1 MLERAYRFTVGFLW
15 RTLLVLL
22 VGLAAAVS
30 STTVLLSMLPS
41 VNEVL
46 AETIEA
52 RTGFGARIGSL
63 EGEMSG
69 FRPRLTV
76 ADLSLTQA
84 SLQGNAHAAHGAA
97 QAASQAGSH
106 NTGSDALI
114 FQASTLQITVN
125 PWRSL
130 LQRQL
135 ILSEVK
141 ARNVEIPA
149 RLENAAGS
157 IVIPIDPGIFAS
169 EIERLTL
176 QNTRVMLLR
185 DQGED
190 EDELLLEVDLDLKR
204 DGSRRELQLS
214 ARGSGDLTINAA
226 GSGVGDPF
234 DLRGFRGNIEG
245 QITATDIA
253 VMAAFFDLPVSGNG
267 DILFWTDAADGL
279 FTSTF
284 KADGEV
290 SIQADANSS
299 NQIAL
304 SVLGVA
310 ESQGIGTWLNFDTID
325 LALDGTRLALKD
337 VHLGLL
343 EDSWSV
349 VMNDVDIADAT
360 ATVIGTN
367 LIPEEIVERVKPMR
381 PSGRINAVS
390 VSGDYGKLD
399 IRRVAIDVDS
409 FGIVENAPLPGVTNL
424 SATVGYENGAG
435 TIQIQSEDFSF
446 SIPTQFKDPLALGSV
461 SAVGEFAVIE
471 DRILIRDGRVYS
483 DAGDFIAK
491 GLISASLPLSADSAV
506 GPEISVVLGAER
518 APSHRV
524 LTFTP
529 YTIDAEAYQWMQS
542 SIGDGAARDVGFV
555 MRGGLRRLDYPLRSI
570 QLSALADLKTVQ
582 LMPGLPPARDLKGH
596 VAVDNALVTFDL
608 DSAEVGKLRVP
619 SALVQVGKVVGV
631 QQLETTA
638 DVVGSVPN
646 AIDEIASIPYVP
658 ENVGAALRKLSTEGE
673 MTAKFELALPI
684 KGAPRIPT
692 ITTRGVVS
700 DAQFSYQG
708 VPLTVTE
715 LSGDIVYH
723 YPQGISGGTL
733 FGNVFGD
740 NITLDLDPKAVDLGL
755 SAVGF
760 SLLTRANL
768 SASTL
773 ASMVDL
779 DLPASLIS
787 GGADFSVAFQAGDG
801 VLLSVTSDLVG
812 LESSMPA
819 PFGKAKDIAQ
829 SLSLDLELSAAPEV
843 NVSYGN
849 DLRGYGVLKAEGW
862 SAIAHVGADSGDRF
876 GVSSVLPPNTF
887 EINGQLAELDLSA
900 WAGAIAHLDLADS
913 GSGFT
918 TQWSDFE
925 IDRLILVQSQ
935 LVDARTN
942 GRFNGDDLDVA
953 LVSDF
958 VSGTAAYSR
967 STNLLSV
974 KLDSIDLD
982 HLTEVNSAS
991 LVRESDDRAEG
1002 KADETIAVQAMAAD
1016 LPHIS
1021 AEIDALLYEGES
1033 LGSIGFELDATAE
1046 AISLTKLS
1054 GVIDGVTFA
1063 EGNQFVWARGNT
1075 PSTTASINLQL
1086 GNSDSTL
1093 SRVNTDSVVNFASG
1107 TLTSELSWGGSP
1119 MDITLAKVKGNA
1131 KLELNNGSFLPVSA
1145 QATGPLRFISIFN
1158 LAGLVQRAN
1167 VNQLFDPGLTFDKA
1181 TGDLSL
1187 EGQRI
1192 VINKFAIRN
1201 GGGSLD
1207 LGGNFDVAREII
1219 DAELTVTLPL
1229 VENIPW
1235 VAALAGGLP
1244 IAAGAYL
1251 ASRVFEDQVTR
1262 LSSGVYSVTGPLNTP
1277 EVKFI
1282 RVFDAR
1288 RAAEKMGKSDQ
1299 DQSSAP
1305 VSGSDRK

>member
-15 RTLLVLL
+15 RTVLVLL

-41 VNEVL
+41 VNDVL

-52 RTGFGARIGSL
+52 RTGFSARIGSL

-97 QAASQAGSH
+97 QAASQTGSH

-337 VHLGLL
+337 VHLGLF

-367 LIPEEIVERVKPMR
+367 LIPEEIVETVKPMR

-399 IRRVAIDVDS
+399 VRRAAIDVDS

-506 GPEISVVLGAER
+506 APEISVVLGAES
-518 APSHRV
+518 APSDRV
-524 LTFTP
+524 LKFTP

-555 MRGGLRRLDYPLRSI
+555 MRGGFRRLDYPLRSI
-570 QLSALADLKTVQ
+570 QLSALADLETVQ
-582 LMPGLPPARDLKGH
+582 LMPGLPLARDLKGH

-619 SALVQVGKVVGV
+619 SALVQVGTVVGV

-658 ENVGAALRKLSTEGE
+658 ENVGAALRQLSTAGE

-684 KGAPRIPT
+684 KGAPRIPK

-733 FGNVFGD
+733 VGNVFD
-740 NITLDLDPKAVDLGL
+740 ENITLDLDPKIVDLGL

-760 SLLTRANL
+760 SLLTQANL

-773 ASMVDL
+773 ASMVDS
-779 DLPASLIS
+779 DLPANLIS

-801 VLLSVTSDLVG
+801 VRLRVTSDLAG

-819 PFGKAKDIAQ
+819 PFGKAKGIAQ

-843 NVSYGN
+843 SVSYGN
-849 DLRGYGVLKAEGW
+849 DLRGYGVLNAEGW
-862 SAIAHVGADSGDRF
+862 SAIAHVGPDSDDRF
-876 GVSSVLPPNTF
+876 GVSSVLPPNTL

-900 WAGAIAHLDLADS
+900 WAGAIAHLDLANS
-913 GSGFT
+913 ESGFT

-925 IDRLILVQSQ
+925 IDRLILGQSQ

-953 LVSDF
+953 LASDF

-967 STNLLSV
+967 DTNLLSV

-982 HLTEVNSAS
+982 HLTEVSSAS
-991 LVRESDDRAEG
+991 LVRESDDRAAG
-1002 KADETIAVQAMAAD
+1002 KADETIAVQAMPAD

-1046 AISLTKLS
+1046 AISLTQLS

-1086 GNSDSTL
+1086 GNSDSTF

-1207 LGGNFDVAREII
+1207 LGGNFDVAQEII

-1288 RAAEKMGKSDQ
+1288 RAAEKMGKSTA

>member
-1 MLERAYRFTVGFLW
+1 M
-15 RTLLVLL
+15 LVLL

-41 VNEVL
+41 VNDVL

-52 RTGFGARIGSL
+52 RTGFSARIGSL

-84 SLQGNAHAAHGAA
+84 SLQGNAHAVHGAA
-97 QAASQAGSH
+97 QAASQTGSH

-245 QITATDIA
+245 QVTATDIA

-267 DILFWTDAADGL
+267 DILFWTEAADGL

-290 SIQADANSS
+290 SIQTDANSS

-337 VHLGLL
+337 VHLGLF

-367 LIPEEIVERVKPMR
+367 LIPEEIVEIVKPMC

-390 VSGDYGKLD
+390 VSGGYRKLGV
-399 IRRVAIDVDS
+399 RRAAIDVGS
-409 FGIVENAPLPGVTNL
+409 FGIVENAPLPGIRNL
-424 SATVGYENGAG
+424 SATVGYENGVG

-461 SAVGEFAVIE
+461 SAIGEFAVVE
-471 DRILIRDGRVYS
+471 NRILIRDGRVYS

-506 GPEISVVLGAER
+506 TPEISVVLGAGS
-518 APSHRV
+518 APSDRV
-524 LTFTP
+524 LKFTP
-529 YTIDAEAYQWMQS
+529 YKIDAEAYRWMQS
-542 SIGDGAARDVGFV
+542 SIGEGTARDVGFV
-555 MRGGLRRLDYPLRSI
+555 MRGGLRRQDRSLRSI
-570 QLSALADLKTVQ
+570 QLSALADLETVQ

-619 SALVQVGKVVGV
+619 SALVQVGKVGDV
-631 QQLETTA
+631 QLLETNA
-638 DVVGSVPN
+638 DVVASVPN

-658 ENVGAALRKLSTEGE
+658 ENVGAALRRLSTEGE
-673 MTAKFELALPI
+673 MSAKFELALPI
-684 KGAPRIPT
+684 KGAPRIPK

-733 FGNVFGD
+733 VGNVFGD

-801 VLLSVTSDLVG
+801 VRLRVTSDLVG

-819 PFGKAKDIAQ
+819 PFGKATDIAQ
-829 SLSLDLELSAAPEV
+829 SLSLDLELSAATEV

-862 SAIAHVGADSGDRF
+862 SAIAHVGADSDDRF
-876 GVSSVLPPNTF
+876 GVSSVLPPNTLG
-887 EINGQLAELDLSA
+887 INGQLAELDLSA
-900 WAGAIAHLDLADS
+900 WAGAIANLDLADS

-925 IDRLILVQSQ
+925 IDRLILGQSQ

-942 GRFNGDDLDVA
+942 GRFNGDDLELA
-953 LVSDF
+953 LASDF

-967 STNLLSV
+967 DTNLLSV

-982 HLTEVNSAS
+982 HLPEINSTS
-991 LVRESDDRAEG
+991 LVREPDAR
-1002 KADETIAVQAMAAD
+1002 ADETIAVHATVAD

-1021 AEIDALLYEGES
+1021 AEIDALLYERES

-1046 AISLTKLS
+1046 AISLTKFS

-1086 GNSDSTL
+1086 GNSDLTL

-1107 TLTSELSWGGSP
+1107 TFTSELSWGGSP

-1181 TGDLSL
+1181 TGDLTL

-1262 LSSGVYSVTGPLNTP
+1262 LSSGVYSVTGPVNTP

-1288 RAAEKMGKSDQ
+1288 RAAEKMGKSTA